1 MISEHVDGPTLARW
15 LGVSGKAVYDLG
27 RAGVLV
33 RVGGMYRL
41 EESVRG
47 YCEHLRQAA
56 EPRSHQRATLP
67 ASWWRR
73 LKPRAAFPHFWKV

>member
-1 MISEHVDGPTLARW
+1 MISEYVDGPTLARW
-15 LGVSGKAVYDLG
+15 LGISGKAVYDLG

-33 RVGGMYRL
+33 RAGGMYRL

-56 EPRSHQRATLP
+56 AQQGTEVA
-67 ASWWRR
+67 
-73 LKPRAAFPHFWKV
+73 PRADIAGEPVAPP

>member
-1 MISEHVDGPTLARW
+1 LNTSSRTLARW

-27 RAGVLV
+27 RVGVLV
-33 RVGGMYRL
+33 RVAGGMYRL

-56 EPRSHQRATLP
+56 AQQAIGVAPRATIAGEP
-67 ASWWRR
+67 VA
-73 LKPRAAFPHFWKV
+73 PP

>member
-27 RAGVLV
+27 RAGILV
-33 RVGGMYRL
+33 RAGGGMYRL

-56 EPRSHQRATLP
+56 AQQGTGVA
-67 ASWWRR
+67 
-73 LKPRAAFPHFWKV
+73 PRADIAGEPVALWKV